1 MSGVVV
7 HLQVSDAGAL
17 GYVLFEAATEIQT
30 RLHTGLT
37 RFELHF
43 VTKITNTTFERMVH
57 TLKTHVLRIDLNF
70 VKKTID
76 TTCKCMWPVLRC
88 IEALFN
94 RCQMFVMF
102 VELLHGRIG
111 INSSIC

>member
-70 VKKTID
+70 VTKNVD
-76 TTCKCMWPVLRC
+76 CTCKCIWRVLRC
-88 IEALFN
+88 IEVSDV
-94 RCQMFVMF
+94 RK
-102 VELLHGRIG
+102 
-111 INSSIC
+111 

>member
-1 MSGVVV
+1 MDGPIIQENMSGVVV

-17 GYVLFEAATEIQT
+17 VYVLFEAATEIQT

-37 RFELHF
+37 RFELNF

-70 VKKTID
+70 VTKNIHC
-76 TTCKCMWPVLRC
+76 TCKCMWRVLLC
-88 IEALFN
+88 IEVSAV
-94 RCQMFVMF
+94 RK
-102 VELLHGRIG
+102 
-111 INSSIC
+111 